1 MPAEPR
7 YRVHICFG
15 PNCSVRGSRS
25 LVGQL
30 REELLRLDIADE
42 IEILETSCRN
52 RCETG
57 PSINIYPGPTFY
69 RGVTPDVLRRIAES
83 HLANGVPFEEH
94 VVLPEQTNIDFS
106 KLKFDF

>member
-7 YRVHICFG
+7 YRVHICQG
-15 PNCSVRGSRS
+15 PNCTGRGSRS
-25 LVGQL
+25 LVSQL
-30 REELLRLDIADE
+30 HEELQRLDIADE

-57 PSINIYPGPTFY
+57 PSVNVYPGPTFY

-83 HLANGVPFEEH
+83 HLANDIPVEEH
-94 VVLPEQTNIDFS
+94 VVLQERVTIDLS
-106 KLKFDF
+106 KLTFDF